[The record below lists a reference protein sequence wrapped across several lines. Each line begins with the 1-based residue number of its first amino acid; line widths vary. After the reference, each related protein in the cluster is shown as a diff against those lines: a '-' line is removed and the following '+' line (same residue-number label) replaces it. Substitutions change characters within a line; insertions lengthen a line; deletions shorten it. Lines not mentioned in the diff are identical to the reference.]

1 MELPKSG
8 LDHDEAH
15 CTSTKQLEYDK
26 LWRSTKNDGM
36 VPFQAYT
43 LTQSEKDAKA
53 LKKVD
58 FKFEDDIL
66 TLNMCKPDN
75 NPKKFKE
82 ARCLKN
88 NHIMQLAQLDRYWA
102 CNGGACG
109 NPRTGRSDWPRDVM
123 YYTCEQCDQDFCPTC
138 FSVVEKTII
147 IKKTEYDEDP
157 DEFKATQRVYCKL
170 RNTYVKI

>member
-1 MELPKSG
+1 MSKG
-8 LDHDEAH
+8 
-15 CTSTKQLEYDK
+15 DK
-26 LWRSTKNDGM
+26 LHLETKTECKAGRAICYKNSSIRM
-36 VPFQAYT
+36 N
-43 LTQSEKDAKA
+43 EKIAK
-53 LKKVD
+53 
-58 FKFEDDIL
+58 
-66 TLNMCKPDN
+66 CS
-75 NPKKFKE
+75 
-82 ARCLKN
+82 N
-88 NHIMQLAQLDRYWA
+88 NHVMTLDSLQRSWR